1 MSNYYSKDDNALL
14 EIDLNALSKN
24 YKNLKKK
31 LDKKVNCAATVK
43 ANAYGIGD
51 KPVVKS

>member
-14 EIDLNALSKN
+14 EIDLKALSKN

-31 LDKKVNCAATVK
+31 LDKKVNLAATVK
-43 ANAYGIGD
+43 ETKKI
-51 KPVVKS
+51 